1 LSSSNNPIA
10 DQSAAKLG
18 WKFPKDFW
26 LANLME
32 LCERA
37 AYYGFFILLTV
48 YLTDLVGFDDLWG
61 NTIAGLFA
69 GFLYLLPPFSGAI
82 SDRIGFKNGL
92 ILAFGLLTIGYFFL
106 GITYSKASVIFFL
119 IVLMVGASF
128 IKPLITGTVAK
139 TSDAV
144 NRARAFSI
152 FYWIVNIGAFSGK
165 TVVPWIRKGLGL
177 EYINFFSAGMS
188 FIALLLAI
196 FLFRNL
202 ELKTDRKSFKEILSA
217 LFKILTNSR
226 LILLTLIIS
235 GFWLIQGQLYQS
247 MPKFVL
253 RMVGNDANPEWLA
266 NVNPFIV
273 MVFVLIITQVMR
285 KKSAV
290 NSMLVGMFIMPL
302 SAFSMSLGPWLQ
314 GIFGTEIPLVGIIF
328 HPYTIMMIVGIGLQ
342 GLAECFISPRFLEFF
357 SLQAPKGEEG
367 VYLGFSHL
375 HSFISY
381 IAGGV
386 ISGFLLEK
394 YCPDPK
400 ILPQGLTEIQRAAY
414 YTDAHLIWYY
424 FTAIGLISAVA
435 LIVYKWYYNKKDR
448 PLAV

>member
-1 LSSSNNPIA
+1 MSATNNPTV
-10 DQSAAKLG
+10 DQSTAKLG

-106 GITYSKASVIFFL
+106 GITYSKVSVIFFL

-139 TSDAV
+139 TSDEV

-202 ELKTDRKSFKEILSA
+202 ELKTERKSFKEILNA
-217 LFKILTNSR
+217 LIKILTNAR
-226 LILLTLIIS
+226 LILLTLIVS

-273 MVFVLIITQVMR
+273 MVFVLIVTQAMR

-314 GIFGTEIPLVGIIF
+314 GMFGTEIPLLGILF
-328 HPYTIMMIVGIGLQ
+328 HPFTIMMIVGIGLQ

-381 IAGGV
+381 IAGGI

-400 ILPQGLTEIQRAAY
+400 TLPSGLTEIQKAAY

-424 FTAIGLISAVA
+424 FAAIGLTSAIA
-435 LIVYKWYYNKKDR
+435 LIIYKWYYDKKDKQ
-448 PLAV
+448 LTV

>member
-1 LSSSNNPIA
+1 MPELTITEL
-10 DQSAAKLG
+10 QEKLEKPG

-26 LANLME
+26 LANFME

-48 YLTDLVGFDDLWG
+48 YLTDLVGFDDVWG

-92 ILAFGLLTIGYFFL
+92 IIAFGLLSIGYFFL
-106 GITYSKASVIFFL
+106 GITHSKVAVIFFL
-119 IVLMVGASF
+119 IVLMIGASF

-139 TSDAV
+139 TSNEV

-188 FIALLLAI
+188 FLALI
-196 FLFRNL
+196 FALFFFRNL
-202 ELKTDRKSFKEILSA
+202 ELKTERKSFKEVFNA
-217 LFKILTNSR
+217 LIKILTNAR
-226 LILLTLIIS
+226 LIVLTLIVS

-247 MPKFVL
+247 MPKFVF
-253 RMVGNDANPEWLA
+253 RIVGSDANPAWLA
-266 NVNPFIV
+266 NVNPFTV
-273 MVFVLIITQVMR
+273 VLFVLIVTQLM
-285 KKSAV
+285 KKHTAV
-290 NSMLVGMFIMPL
+290 NSMIIGMFIMPL

-314 GIFGTEIPLVGIIF
+314 NIAGNEIAFAGILF
-328 HPYTIMMIVGIGLQ
+328 HPYTIMMIVGISLQ
-342 GLAECFISPRFLEFF
+342 GIAECFISPRFLEYF

-381 IAGGV
+381 IAGGI

-400 ILPQGLTEIQRAAY
+400 TLPQGISEVQRAAY
-414 YTDAHLIWYY
+414 YANAHMIWYY
-424 FTAIGLISAVA
+424 FAAIGLIAAISL
-435 LIVYKWYYNKKDR
+435 LIYRWYYKREDLKT
-448 PLAV
+448 AV

>member
-1 LSSSNNPIA
+1 MVVTNAPI
-10 DQSAAKLG
+10 DGQSVAKPG

-82 SDRIGFKNGL
+82 SDRIGFRNGL

-106 GITYSKASVIFFL
+106 GITYSKVSVIFFL

-139 TSDAV
+139 TSDEV

-202 ELKTDRKSFKEILSA
+202 ELKTERKSFKEIFNA
-217 LFKILTNSR
+217 LIKILTNAR
-226 LILLTLIIS
+226 LILLTLIVS

-253 RMVGNDANPEWLA
+253 RMVGDDANPEWLA

-273 MVFVLIITQVMR
+273 MVFVLIVTQVMR

-314 GIFGTEIPLVGIIF
+314 GMFGTEIPLLGILF

-381 IAGGV
+381 IAGGI

-400 ILPQGLTEIQRAAY
+400 TLPTGLTEIQRAAY

-424 FTAIGLISAVA
+424 FAAIGLTSAIA
-435 LIVYKWYYNKKDR
+435 LIVYRWYYNKKDR
-448 PLAV
+448 LSAV

>member
-1 LSSSNNPIA
+1 MSASNNPVA

-139 TSDAV
+139 TSDSV

-328 HPYTIMMIVGIGLQ
+328 HPYTIMMIAGIGLQ

-424 FTAIGLISAVA
+424 FAAIGLVSAIA

-448 PLAV
+448 QLAV